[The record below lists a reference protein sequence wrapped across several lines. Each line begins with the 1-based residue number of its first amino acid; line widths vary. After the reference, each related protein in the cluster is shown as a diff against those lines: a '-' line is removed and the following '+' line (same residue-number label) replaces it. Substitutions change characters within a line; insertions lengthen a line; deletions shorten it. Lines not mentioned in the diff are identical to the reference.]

1 MYNEIIMHLCGIK
14 KKGGGQTMY
23 LGKREI
29 LNKEEYQFHADLPRA
44 LSRVGRPHAQ
54 EKPGVVFC
62 YSRFP

>member
-1 MYNEIIMHLCGIK
+1 
-14 KKGGGQTMY
+14 MY

-44 LSRVGRPHAQ
+44 LSRVGCPHAQ